1 MSAPFMQLYVAD
13 YLGDTRHLTTEQ
25 HGAYLLLLMTMWRSD
40 GRLPNDDK
48 KLARIA
54 SCTPSRWAKIRDE
67 VMEFFVVEG
76 DEITNPRLMFELKK
90 ASEKSIKRAEA
101 GTKGGRAK
109 ALKNKAPAK
118 ANASRLP
125 KHSSEPEP
133 EIEEAKAS
141 LSTATPTKVR
151 SYPEEFEAAWKAYP
165 HARARSSKPESLS
178 AWRRLPDG
186 ERQGLAAACE
196 RYRREGREPRMDC
209 GAPAMERWIK
219 RSLHQHWLAPQA
231 SRAATQDGPVDP
243 AVQARRMRRYAD
255 TGVWELGWGPMP
267 PPKSEAA

>member
-40 GRLPNDDK
+40 GRLPNDAK
-48 KLARIA
+48 KLARI
-54 SCTPSRWAKIRDE
+54 SGCTASRWAKISDDVLAFFE
-67 VMEFFVVEG
+67 VDG
-76 DEITNPRLMFELKK
+76 DDLTNKRLMFELKK

-101 GTKGGRAK
+101 GTKGGEAK
-109 ALKNKAPAK
+109 ALKNNKTNV
-118 ANASRLP
+118 ANATALP

-133 EIEEAKAS
+133 EVEEEAKAS
-141 LSTATPTKVR
+141 LSTPTKAR
-151 SYPEEFEAAWKAYP
+151 SYPEDFEAAWKAYP
-165 HARARSSKPESLS
+165 HAKARSSKPESLS
-178 AWRRLPDG
+178 AWRRLPDA
-186 ERQGLAAACE
+186 ERQALPAACD

-219 RSLHQHWLAPQA
+219 RSLHQHWLSPQA
-231 SRAATQDGPVDP
+231 SDATAADGPVDP
-243 AVQARRMRRYAD
+243 AVMARRMRRYAD